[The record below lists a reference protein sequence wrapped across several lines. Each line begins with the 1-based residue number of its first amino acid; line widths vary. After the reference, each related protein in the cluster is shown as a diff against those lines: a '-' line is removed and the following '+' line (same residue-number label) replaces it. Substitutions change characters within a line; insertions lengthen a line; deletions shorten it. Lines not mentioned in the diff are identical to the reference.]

1 MFPRILAVFALAAL
15 AAAPACA
22 QSRLAAIEARG
33 VLACAAFER
42 PGLARETPSGW
53 TGVLPDFCRAVAVA
67 ALGPN
72 GRFEFKTLDLPE
84 DDKPLD
90 AGAFD
95 VLFLTATEI
104 ARNGLAG
111 KVAPG
116 PAAFFESIAVMVEKD
131 STAKKLDDLAGASI
145 CLHEADP
152 AAELLDQFFS
162 RKGKSFIAMP
172 FQEDV
177 EWRDAY
183 NARHCRAAAAES
195 AELTDL
201 RTHKGVNGFDSVI
214 LPEKLGV
221 FAIMAA
227 TPPGDPQWSAAV
239 ARAIAVFAR
248 DHDRESPDRLDAP

>member
-1 MFPRILAVFALAAL
+1 MLLRILALFALAVL
-15 AAAPACA
+15 AGQPVRA
-22 QSRLAAIEARG
+22 QSRLAAIKARSA
-33 VLACAAFER
+33 LACAAFER
-42 PGLARETPSGW
+42 PGLARETTSGW

-72 GRFEFKTLDLPE
+72 ARFEFKFLELPG
-84 DDKPLD
+84 DNTALD

-116 PAAFFESIAVMVEKD
+116 PAVFFDSIAVMVERG
-131 STAKKLDDLAGASI
+131 STAKKLDDLAGSSI

-152 AAELLDQFFS
+152 AAELLDQFFA

-183 NARHCRAAAAES
+183 NARHCRAAAAEI
-195 AELTDL
+195 TDL
-201 RTHKGVNGFDSVI
+201 ADLRRHKGVNGFDSAI

-221 FAIMAA
+221 FPILAA
-227 TPPGDPQWSAAV
+227 TPLGDPRWSAAV
-239 ARAIAVFAR
+239 ARAIAICAR
-248 DHDRESPDRLDAP
+248 DLGRTSPDKLNAP

>member
-1 MFPRILAVFALAAL
+1 MFLRILALFAVAVMAVQ
-15 AAAPACA
+15 PVRA
-22 QSRLAAIEARG
+22 QSRLAVIKARG
-33 VLACAAFER
+33 ALACAAFER

-72 GRFEFKTLDLPE
+72 ARFEFKFLEPPGDDTALDV
-84 DDKPLD
+84 
-90 AGAFD
+90 GAFD

-131 STAKKLDDLAGASI
+131 STAKKLDELAGASI

-152 AAELLDQFFS
+152 AAELLDHFFA

-183 NARHCRAAAAES
+183 NARHCRAAAAEG

-227 TPPGDPQWSAAV
+227 TPPRDPQWSAAV
-239 ARAIAVFAR
+239 ARASAVFAR
-248 DHDRESPDRLDAP
+248 DRDRKSPDRLDAR